1 MAVSPNASTAPRHG
15 RAFGAVFDLDG
26 TLLDT
31 EGISEQAIDRV
42 VAAHGRRHSTAL
54 HKTLLGRPSAEWTS
68 MVLDAF
74 ELHGV
79 LEPLELA
86 REWERHLH
94 AMLPEVRALP
104 GALELLRELHARGV
118 PLALA
123 TSSSTHAVAAK
134 RAAHPELFA
143 YFAVVV
149 CGDDPLVA
157 RGKPEPDIFLLAAK
171 RLRAAVAAAR
181 GGAGAGAAGDAGAEE
196 LPRCVVF
203 EDSALGVQAG
213 NAAGMFTVAVPDAR
227 IYEDAAERQALYA
240 HADVII
246 ASLADFRPEH
256 HGW

>member
-1 MAVSPNASTAPRHG
+1 MSADAAEPRHG

-54 HKTLLGRPSAEWTS
+54 HKTLLGRPSAEWTL
-68 MVLDAF
+68 MVLDAL
-74 ELHGV
+74 ELHGA
-79 LEPLELA
+79 LPPLELA
-86 REWERHLH
+86 REWERNLH
-94 AMLPEVRALP
+94 AMLPQVRALP
-104 GALELLRELHARGV
+104 GALELLRDLHARGV

-123 TSSSTHAVAAK
+123 TSSSAHAVAAK

-143 YFAVVV
+143 HFAVIV

-157 RGKPEPDIFLLAAK
+157 RGKPEPDIFLLAAE
-171 RLRAAVAAAR
+171 RLRAAVASDK
-181 GGAGAGAAGDAGAEE
+181 AAGEQ
-196 LPRCVVF
+196 PCVVF

-213 NAAGMFTVAVPDAR
+213 NAAGMFTVAIPDAR

-246 ASLADFRPEH
+246 TSLADFRPEH

>member
-1 MAVSPNASTAPRHG
+1 MTATTRTASASAAPRHG

-79 LEPLELA
+79 LAPLDLA
-86 REWERHLH
+86 REWERNLH

-123 TSSSTHAVAAK
+123 TSSSAHAVAAK
-134 RAAHPELFA
+134 RAVHPELFA
-143 YFAVVV
+143 HFSVIV

-157 RGKPEPDIFLLAAK
+157 RGKPEPDIFLLAAE
-171 RLRAAVAAAR
+171 RLRAAVQAAQ
-181 GGAGAGAAGDAGAEE
+181 DESE
-196 LPRCVVF
+196 DVETEPLRCVVF

-213 NAAGMFTVAVPDAR
+213 NAAGMFTVAIPDTR
-227 IYEDAAERQALYA
+227 IYEDAAECQALYA

-246 ASLADFRPEH
+246 TSLADFRPEH